1 MREYIDFSRE
11 VLAAMEAGTPIVAI
25 ETAGTFEGF
34 DYPENMELAKLVT
47 DQIRGN
53 GAVPAYIGIVQ
64 GRIKIGLEQEDM
76 ERLANPEK
84 MLIKASRRDIP
95 MLIAKEYDALTAVAS
110 TMMLADMVGIQ
121 VVTGGGIGG
130 VHRGVQTSFDIS
142 ADLKEF
148 VKSDVVVVCS
158 GAKSILDLNLT
169 MEYLETHAVSVVG
182 YQTLELPAYMA
193 VHSGIKLDYSF
204 DSPAEV
210 AHYVSIKKKLGIKS
224 GLLLT
229 NPIDEKYAVDSERM
243 NAAIDKAVKKA
254 ADEGITGKVITKYI
268 MRIVSEEMGGD
279 SQEACLHL
287 NVNNADLASKIACE
301 LKKSFCNESV

>member
-1 MREYIDFSRE
+1 MKEYIDYSKE
-11 VLAAMEAGTPIVAI
+11 VTEALQTGKPVVAI

-34 DYPENMELAKLVT
+34 DYPDNMKLAKAVMEK
-47 DQIRGN
+47 IRSN
-53 GAVPAYIGIVQ
+53 GAVPAYIGIVN
-64 GRIKIGLEQEDM
+64 GRIKVGLEYDEMVQ
-76 ERLANPEK
+76 LANPKE

-95 MLIAKEYDALTAVAS
+95 MLVTKGYDALTAVAS
-110 TMMLADMVGIQ
+110 TMMVADMVGIK

-193 VHSGIKLDYSF
+193 IHSGIKLDYSF
-204 DSPAEV
+204 DSPTEV
-210 AHYVSIKKKLGIKS
+210 ASYMEVKRKLGIKS
-224 GLLLT
+224 GLLLV
-229 NPIDEKYAVDSERM
+229 NPIDEQYAVDSERM
-243 NAAIDKAVKKA
+243 NAAIEKAVKKA
-254 ADEGITGKVITKYI
+254 SDDGITGKVITKYI
-268 MRIVSEEMGGD
+268 LSIVAEEMGGD
-279 SQEACLHL
+279 SQEACYHL
-287 NVNNADLASKIACE
+287 NIDNADLASRIAYE
-301 LKKSFCNESV
+301 LKNM